1 MAVKMGVLSLIPLN
15 ASYVAGF
22 GHWTLGLLVLL
33 LLPISLGLAKRFAV
47 T

>member
-1 MAVKMGVLSLIPLN
+1 MGVLSLIPLN

-22 GHWTLGLLVLL
+22 SNWKYGLAVLC
-33 LLPISLGLAKRFAV
+33 LLPVSILLAKKFSV